1 MFKKIIIG
9 LLMGIGIAFSQSTY
23 LTSTEPS
30 KATID
35 GVEYYQISKCT
46 ELAWFRDQ
54 VNSGSTEI
62 NAILT
67 KNVNCYANSSIDTT
81 NVTNWIPIGRDST
94 HAYKGIF
101 DGREYTISNI
111 FMNKNNTLYGLFGY
125 VSGKILNLNTK
136 GFFYDLPL
144 TNLANDTIGG
154 IVGMAYNGALL
165 KNLKNTLFA
174 NQSMIDTIGTAL
186 YKSVK
191 NVKFG
196 YIVGV
201 MDSATLDGSVL
212 KSSDIVDTAFKAKR
226 THFLVGRA
234 EKSLI
239 RNSGIEAV
247 NSSLSLYSDS
257 TTYENSYCFYTSLN
271 ATGSD
276 NNYVNVFW
284 SNQYTLYLDSWCWRK
299 RYSGTEYELNRY
311 YSNAEH
317 YTVIDQNSIQNKGVV
332 SKPIQDDDDEQ
343 GYLISLNAV
352 LNSWVEEQL
361 DYDVYKKWN
370 INPAGYSYLVDV
382 DSLER
387 DLWTDD
393 GNYDVSWY
401 SSGQTNFK
409 ISSIKQ
415 LAGLAVIANS
425 NKSGFHDDFNG
436 KKIELSANLN
446 SSDIA
451 SHIWVPIGTRESPFA
466 GTFNGN
472 GFSISKLYTDLDS
485 KWSGLFGYT
494 RGSINKVRVT
504 DAEFNGSMSGCIALY
519 NSGVIDSSFC
529 SAQIL
534 GVSSHEKDSLL
545 LREGV
550 IAGGVSRDTI
560 SRPRSGG
567 LVARNFESGIV
578 SNSEFNGQIVG
589 GNAGIVSINDGKI
602 KNVVARGSLTQ
613 NFALPAYFSSSGGI
627 VAYNSS
633 TGKIENAISL
643 IKMHL
648 RGLSNYNNKI
658 TKDSNV
664 SVRVGGIV
672 GYNEGLV
679 EKTVSLADTIDF
691 SVRHFALIAGIAGY
705 NSKTGVINQ
714 SKNSASL
721 YAHAD
726 SSQGYTTYLSWSP
739 AVCGISGINDGEIQN
754 SFNEGELIAI
764 NGTTSIN
771 IAGISCRGY
780 GKIYNSYNSGNMKT
794 DGIYRIL
801 LADSNYIA
809 NSYNIGSVS
818 GRAEYGIFAF
828 GRGVKAYN
836 AYSLSN
842 NFDSLGY
849 SLTDSYTYDA
859 YAAVGTSKM
868 TYFDLDSGAE
878 AKGTLLNALNHWVK
892 YRFDTFNETYVS
904 WKQGEKY
911 PELDIEWNVSESSS
925 SSSENISSSSD
936 LIIESSSSNE
946 FSISSSSNEFES
958 SSSANEE
965 SSSANV
971 ESSSSLNA
979 SCSSIESGS
988 SSSITTLVRNVVQ
1001 PTFNIAVNGM
1011 TLTIFNVQEG
1021 TVQVFDALGHLVNT
1035 KQIVGSVTS
1044 VTLSTSGSYIVRI
1057 NGISQMVILK

>member
-1 MFKKIIIG
+1 MVKKIIIG
-9 LLMGIGIAFSQSTY
+9 LLMGIGIVFSQSTY

-247 NSSLSLYSDS
+247 NSSLSLYSAS

-284 SNQYTLYLDSWCWRK
+284 SNQYTLYLDSWCWKK

-332 SKPIQDDDDEQ
+332 SKPIQDDDYEQ

-387 DLWTDD
+387 DLWTND

-451 SHIWVPIGTRESPFA
+451 SHIWVPIGTRE
-466 GTFNGN
+466 
-472 GFSISKLYTDLDS
+472 
-485 KWSGLFGYT
+485 FGYT

-679 EKTVSLADTIDF
+679 GKTVSLADTIDF

-794 DGIYRIL
+794 DGIYRISL

-818 GRAEYGIFAF
+818 GRAKYGIFAF

-958 SSSANEE
+958 SSS
-965 SSSANV
+965 
-971 ESSSSLNA
+971 
-979 SCSSIESGS
+979 
-988 SSSITTLVRNVVQ
+988 SITTLVRNVVQ

-1035 KQIVGSVTS
+1035 KQIVGPATS
-1044 VTLSTSGSYIVRI
+1044 VTLQTSGSYIVRI
-1057 NGISQMVILK
+1057 NGSSRMVNLK